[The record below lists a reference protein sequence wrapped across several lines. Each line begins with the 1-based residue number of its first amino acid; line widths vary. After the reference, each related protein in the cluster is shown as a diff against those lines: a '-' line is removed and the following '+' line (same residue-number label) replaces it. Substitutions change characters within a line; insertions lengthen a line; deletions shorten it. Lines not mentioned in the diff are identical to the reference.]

1 MRAVKRSHIGL
12 KRKNNEDNCG
22 IYEDLNLLAVAD
34 GMGGHMAGE
43 VASKMALD
51 LVEQFLRSGKDRF
64 FATPQKMLKEAILQA
79 NREIYNQ
86 AQANENLYGM
96 GTTITLA
103 YVTDNSAII
112 AHIGDSRAY
121 IISGPDILLLTS
133 DHSLVNELLKNGG
146 ITSEEAK
153 SHPQRNVLTR
163 AMGASVKL
171 EVDFYE
177 TKVKKGDY
185 LLLCT
190 DGLSNLLAPHEIAE
204 VVINSTDLE
213 AAADELVKQALD
225 RGGNDNISLV
235 LGMIT

>member
-86 AQANENLYGM
+86 AQANRKPVWNGHYHYSGLCHRQFSHYCPYRGQQGLYYKRSGYPS
-96 GTTITLA
+96 A
-103 YVTDNSAII
+103 YERSFP
-112 AHIGDSRAY
+112 G
-121 IISGPDILLLTS
+121 
-133 DHSLVNELLKNGG
+133 
-146 ITSEEAK
+146 
-153 SHPQRNVLTR
+153 
-163 AMGASVKL
+163 
-171 EVDFYE
+171 
-177 TKVKKGDY
+177 
-185 LLLCT
+185 
-190 DGLSNLLAPHEIAE
+190 
-204 VVINSTDLE
+204 
-213 AAADELVKQALD
+213 
-225 RGGNDNISLV
+225 
-235 LGMIT
+235 